1 MDVQKYFLQM
11 ITFLELMDGTST
23 NVTHLRVSRLN
34 MYSQAEI

>member
-11 ITFLELMDGTST
+11 ITLELMDGTST
-23 NVTHLRVSRLN
+23 NVTHLRMSRLN